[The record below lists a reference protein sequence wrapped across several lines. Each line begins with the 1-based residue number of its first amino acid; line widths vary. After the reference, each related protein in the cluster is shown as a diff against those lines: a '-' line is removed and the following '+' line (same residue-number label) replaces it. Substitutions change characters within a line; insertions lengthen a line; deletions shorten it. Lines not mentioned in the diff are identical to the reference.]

1 MFRFNDSN
9 PPVNLL
15 AVIVAGLL
23 ITALMYSLWPKDTVL
38 VEEVL
43 LLTDFD
49 HERQYCLALNAG
61 QAVVVVIELTGDPLD
76 FEFLGVSSKTL
87 VKGEN
92 ILSGTFTWT
101 VNQTGYYVFWVST
114 KWPRATVKYRV
125 AVKTR

>member
-1 MFRFNDSN
+1 VFRLNGSN
-9 PPVNLL
+9 PPGHLL

-38 VEEVL
+38 VNDVL
-43 LLTDFD
+43 LLTEFD
-49 HERQYCLALNAG
+49 HERQHALALNAG
-61 QAVVVVIELTGDPLD
+61 DVLVVVIELTGDLLD
-76 FEFLGVSSKTL
+76 FEFLDVNSHPL
-87 VKGEN
+87 VKGED

-101 VNQTGYYVFWVST
+101 VNQTGYYVLEVST